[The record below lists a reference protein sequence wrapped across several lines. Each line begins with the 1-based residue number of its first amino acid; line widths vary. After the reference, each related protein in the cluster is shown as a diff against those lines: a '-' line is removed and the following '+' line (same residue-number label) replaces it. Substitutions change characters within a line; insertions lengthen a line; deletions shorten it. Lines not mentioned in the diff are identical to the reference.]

1 MGSSFLELNMLYLNI
16 RSERSF
22 LMKNF
27 IKMAVIGAVAS
38 FIASKIAMKDA
49 KDRAD
54 EVMRSKEALLN
65 FATRD
70 QRDDK

>member
-1 MGSSFLELNMLYLNI
+1 
-16 RSERSF
+16 
-22 LMKNF
+22 MKNF
-27 IKMAVIGAVAS
+27 IKMAVVGAVAS

-54 EVMRSKEALLN
+54 EVMRSKETLLN

-70 QRDDK
+70 QREDK